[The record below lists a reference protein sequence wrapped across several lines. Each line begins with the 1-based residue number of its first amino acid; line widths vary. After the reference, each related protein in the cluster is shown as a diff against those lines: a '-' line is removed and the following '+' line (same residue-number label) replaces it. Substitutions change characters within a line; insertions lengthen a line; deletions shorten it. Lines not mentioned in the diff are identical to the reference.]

1 MPIPSGLSAQLGIVD
16 EVTYGTP
23 VTVTRFYEFTEESMQ
38 MEIERIESSGLRGG
52 VRVQRSD
59 RWISAQRDVNGE
71 ITMELAQKSFGLW
84 LKHMLGGVVTTQPNV
99 GTDPT
104 VFDHTFTPGDLP
116 TSFTTQI
123 GRPDSTG
130 TVRPFTYHGC
140 RVNEW
145 EISAEVGE
153 IPTLAVTVLG
163 EDEDTGVA
171 LAAASYPASAP
182 LYTFLNGSAT
192 IGGVAQEIKSFSLS
206 GSNNLA
212 DDRFYFGSALRKQ
225 PVEAGMREYT
235 GELTVQFTDL
245 VNYNL
250 FKNGTEA
257 TFVGLFRGIPI
268 TGIYFH
274 DLQITANIRAD
285 GETPK
290 VGGPEM
296 LEQTMAYKAVGNTP
310 ATALSVLYRTTDT
323 LP

>member
-23 VTVTRFYEFTEESMQ
+23 VVVTRFYEFTEESMQ

-59 RWISAQRDVNGE
+59 RWISAQKNVNGE

-84 LKHMLGGVVTTQPNV
+84 FKHMLGGVATTQPNV

-116 TSFTTQI
+116 VSFTAQL

-130 TVRPFTYHGC
+130 TVRAFTYHGC
-140 RVNEW
+140 RVSEW
-145 EISAEVGE
+145 EISADTGE
-153 IPTLAVTVLG
+153 IPTLTVTVLG
-163 EDEDTGVA
+163 EDEDTATA
-171 LAAASYPASAP
+171 LAVASYPASAP
-182 LYTFLNGSAT
+182 LYTFLNGSCTINAT
-192 IGGVAQEIKSFSLS
+192 AQEVKSFSIS
-206 GSNNLA
+206 GNNQLA

-235 GELTVQFTDL
+235 GEMTVQFTDL
-245 VNYNL
+245 TNYNL

-257 TFVGLFRGIPI
+257 TFVGLFRGSTI
-268 TGIYFH
+268 TGTYFH

-285 GETPK
+285 GETPQ

-296 LEQTMAYKAVGNTP
+296 LEQTMAYKITGNTP
-310 ATALSVLYRTTDT
+310 ATALSILYRTTDT